1 MFPACTWESLSEGR
15 LAKKKNVP
23 SSNLLTTT
31 HQGKMAIA
39 KNQPI
44 LKNHF
49 RKHWQERVRV
59 HLDQAGKKV
68 SRRQARAAKAARV
81 APKPVDLLRPVVRC
95 PTIKYNRKVRAGRG
109 FTLAEVKAAG
119 LTPKYARTV
128 GIAVD
133 HRRQNRSQ
141 ETFELNV
148 ARLNEY
154 KSKLVVFDK
163 TTQAAGEQ
171 VSVPAA
177 FPITQAAPESAPRA
191 VEVPEKTAYETL
203 RAAQN
208 KKKYKGI
215 RDKRAKEKAEAEADK
230 KKK

>member
-1 MFPACTWESLSEGR
+1 M
-15 LAKKKNVP
+15 
-23 SSNLLTTT
+23 
-31 HQGKMAIA
+31 
-39 KNQPI
+39 
-44 LKNHF
+44 
-49 RKHWQERVRV
+49 